1 MRTIILCVLALLGLV
16 SSAAA
21 QGALRAGDTIEIS
34 VWQDNK
40 LDRRV
45 LIPPSGLIQVP
56 LAGQVRAAG
65 LTPVALADMLKSR
78 WQKNYT
84 EPLDVTVSVA
94 SIYKPDRAADKDD
107 DHAPRIYITGEVL
120 KPGQYLIKVPTNLMQ
135 GIAMAGGFGP
145 FAAKSAIQ
153 IRRKISGQDDFHVF
167 NYYTYIKGEDTSRN
181 IQLKNGDVII
191 VQERGPFLY

>member
-1 MRTIILCVLALLGLV
+1 MRTFLCLLALLGLV
-16 SSAAA
+16 TSAAA

-34 VWQDNK
+34 VWQDSK

-65 LTPVALADMLKSR
+65 ITPVALAELLKSR

-84 EPLDVTVSVA
+84 EPLDVTVAVA
-94 SIYKPDRAADKDD
+94 SIYKPERTERDD

-153 IRRKISGQDDFHVF
+153 VRRKVLGQDDFHVF
-167 NYYTYIKGEDTSRN
+167 NYYTYISGEDTSRN

-191 VQERGPFLY
+191 VRERNLFFN